1 MPFNEF
7 LAANRD
13 LILFL
18 YGQVFFIMGLAIAL
32 QSRRH
37 SRLELARS
45 LSWLA
50 AFGLIHG
57 LYEWG
62 DIFIP
67 IQSRF
72 VGEPLTQ
79 LFLLLHL
86 LMLGASF
93 ACLLEFGLS
102 LLRVFQD
109 QRIASRLV
117 TWAPLGILGLWFFG
131 SLYVIL
137 PLAASFGEWQR
148 VSNALARYLIGVP
161 AALLAAYGLR
171 RHALERIAPLKV
183 PAIVNALRIAGISL
197 AVYAFFGGFIVPPV
211 DFPPGKWLNTQ
222 AFQEAIGLPV
232 SIFRSLSGFFL
243 ALTVIRALEVF
254 ELETARLLEG
264 MEQQQILATE
274 RERIGRDLHDGAIQL
289 VYTAGL
295 LVESAQSLAP
305 PSTQLANRLDKA
317 MSVLRDAVT
326 ALRRNLGELRAVP
339 SGVSLLEALRTMAG
353 DPRFAPFV
361 EIELRYDLPTDEN
374 VAAERA
380 DHIISIVNEA
390 LSNVVRHASARHVSI
405 EAGRQGD
412 RLRVT
417 VEDDGAGLPREMRA
431 GYGLRNMRD
440 RARLL
445 GGTLDVS
452 DSVRRGTRVTL
463 NVPWKE
469 DR

>member
-72 VGEPLTQ
+72 LAEPLTRLLQ
-79 LFLLLHL
+79 LIHL
-86 LMLGASF
+86 LMLGGSF

-109 QRIASRLV
+109 QRAAIRLR
-117 TWAPLGILGLWFFG
+117 WLPLAFLVLWFLG
-131 SLYVIL
+131 SLYMIL
-137 PLAASFGEWQR
+137 PFGPDFAGQLR

-161 AALLAAYGLR
+161 AALVAAYGLR
-171 RHALERIAPLKV
+171 RHAIERIAPLKV

-211 DFPPGKWLNTQ
+211 DFPPGNWVNTQ
-222 AFQEAIGLPV
+222 AFQETFGLPV

-243 ALTVIRALEVF
+243 AVTIIRALEVF

-305 PSTQLANRLDKA
+305 PSTPLANRLDKA

-326 ALRRNLGELRAVP
+326 ALRRNLGELRAAP
-339 SGVSLLEALRTMAG
+339 SGVSLLEALRTMAD

-361 EIELRYDLPTDEN
+361 EIELRYDLPADEN

-417 VEDDGAGLPREMRA
+417 VEDDGAGLPREVRA

-452 DSVRRGTRVTL
+452 DAGRRGTRL
-463 NVPWKE
+463 ALDVPWRE
-469 DR
+469 ER